1 MNHVSIMGRLTAD
14 PKITETKEGKKIV
27 RFRVAVPD
35 GFSNNREPLAV
46 FLNCVYFAR
55 SNKDTT
61 PDSMAKYCKKGNY
74 IGVLGKLT
82 TRSYISQA
90 DGLEKE
96 VTEIQAFSIDYVFDR
111 SNMES
116 AQEEKTTTPNTMEVP
131 EMIY

>member
-14 PKITETKEGKKIV
+14 PKITESQEGKKIV

-35 GFSNNREPLAV
+35 GFSNNREPLTV
-46 FLNCVYFAR
+46 FLNCVYF
-55 SNKDTT
+55 SKGSKDST
-61 PDSMAKYCKKGNY
+61 PDNMAKYCKKGNY
-74 IGVLGKLT
+74 IGVIGKLT
-82 TRSYISQA
+82 VRSYISKA

-116 AQEEKTTTPNTMEVP
+116 AQEEKSQAPNTMEVP
-131 EMIY
+131 EMVY